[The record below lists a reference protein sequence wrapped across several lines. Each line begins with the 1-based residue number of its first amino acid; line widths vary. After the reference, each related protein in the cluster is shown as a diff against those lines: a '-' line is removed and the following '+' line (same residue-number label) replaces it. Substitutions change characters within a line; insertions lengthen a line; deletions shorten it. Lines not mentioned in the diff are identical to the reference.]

1 MGSISIEEL
10 QKQFS
15 VWRRNKKS
23 RGERIPEDLWNQA
36 VYLCNSI
43 STYQV
48 SRKLSLSYSELKARS
63 MLQLGGLSPRPLE
76 IEESSA
82 GFIQLSPA
90 STTQSNSQISIKS
103 NRHEVSIQCSG
114 LDFEFAITKLLSS
127 MGNF

>member
-76 IEESSA
+76 IEESSV